1 MYEIDHARLIEMNVS
16 RAQQA
21 SRDGGAIWETQES
34 TDIHY
39 PKIIYGSK

>member
-34 TDIHY
+34 KGNKAQCLHD
-39 PKIIYGSK
+39 KIL